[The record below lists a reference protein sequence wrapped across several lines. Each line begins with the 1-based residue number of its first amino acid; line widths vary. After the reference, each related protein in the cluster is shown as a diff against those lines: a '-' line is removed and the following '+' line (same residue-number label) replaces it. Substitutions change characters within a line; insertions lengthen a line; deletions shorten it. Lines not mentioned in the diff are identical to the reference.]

1 MAAALVVCIISQESA
16 VRSQLEALWAHAH
29 TRTNTMT
36 LRGTLEVTTLN
47 SHALAVLCGD
57 SSSSVVVSSWAHSR
71 PSMET
76 SDRCR

>member
-16 VRSQLEALWAHAH
+16 VRSQLEALCAHAH
-29 TRTNTMT
+29 TRTHTLT

-47 SHALAVLCGD
+47 SHALAVLC

-71 PSMET
+71 PSMEA